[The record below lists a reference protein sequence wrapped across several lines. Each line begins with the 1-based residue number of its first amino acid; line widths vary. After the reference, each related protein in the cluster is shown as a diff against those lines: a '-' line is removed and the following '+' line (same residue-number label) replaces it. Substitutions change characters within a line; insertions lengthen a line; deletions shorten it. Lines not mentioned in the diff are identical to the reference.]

1 MRILQVHTRYR
12 YEGGEDAVARA
23 EAALL
28 AEAGHEVVPFVA
40 ENPRRPGPTA
50 ASMLASAWNP
60 LAARALRAV
69 AGRVRPDV
77 AHVHNT
83 WFALTPSV
91 VAALDAMGVPV
102 VMTLH
107 NYRLL
112 CVNASLFRD
121 GRPCEDCVGTH
132 PWHGVRHRC
141 YRDSVASSA
150 AAAAGITL
158 NRLLG
163 TWHHH
168 VRVFLALNDFARER
182 FVSGGL
188 PPDRVW
194 VKPNSVAD
202 PGRRPCLPSSSRTV
216 LVVGRLTSEKGL
228 GVLLEA
234 WRRLD
239 PADLELVVVGD
250 GPMRAELERRSAPA
264 VRFLGRLEPAA
275 VRRWMLRSR
284 ALVFPTW
291 LYEGQPLSVL
301 EAFAAGLPVLAS
313 RLGGNVEL
321 IGCVGDDW
329 LVPARDPV
337 ALAERLAALTDER
350 VDEAGGRARQVY
362 ERRFTGPRNLQVLE
376 AAYREA
382 CRPGQPG
389 APATAPG
396 AAGT

>member
-12 YEGGEDAVARA
+12 YEGGEDAVAHA
-23 EAALL
+23 EAELL
-28 AEAGHEVVPFVA
+28 TQAGHEVVPYVA
-40 ENPRRPGPTA
+40 ENPGRPGPAA

-60 LAARALRAV
+60 VAARALRAV
-69 AGRVRPDV
+69 ARRVRPDL

-83 WFALTPSV
+83 WFALSPSV
-91 VAALDAMGVPV
+91 VASLDGAGVPV

-141 YRDSVASSA
+141 YRDSVASSSAVA
-150 AAAAGITL
+150 ATITL

-163 TWHHH
+163 TWDRH
-168 VRVFLALNDFARER
+168 VRIFLALNDFARER
-182 FVSGGL
+182 FVAGGL
-188 PPDRVW
+188 PAERVW

-202 PGRRPCLPSSSRTV
+202 PGRRAGPPSSSRTV
-216 LVVGRLTSEKGL
+216 LFVGRLVAEKGV

-234 WRRLD
+234 WRRLG
-239 PADLELVVVGD
+239 PTGLELAVVGD
-250 GPMRAELERRSAPA
+250 GPMRAELEDRLPPA

-275 VRRWMLRSR
+275 VRRWMLTSR
-284 ALVFPTW
+284 ALVFPSW
-291 LYEGQPLSVL
+291 LYEGQPMSVL
-301 EAFAAGLPVLAS
+301 EAFAAGLPVVAS

-321 IGCVGDDW
+321 IGGVGDDW
-329 LVPARDPV
+329 LVPARDPA
-337 ALAERLAALTDER
+337 ALAERLAALTDDR
-350 VDEAGGRARQVY
+350 VDEAGARARRRY
-362 ERRFTGPRNLQVLE
+362 ERRFTGPHNLRVLE

-382 CRPGQPG
+382 GR
-389 APATAPG
+389 ARLS
-396 AAGT
+396 

>member
-28 AEAGHEVVPFVA
+28 AEAGHEVVPYVA

-50 ASMLASAWNP
+50 ASMLTSAWNP
-60 LAARALRAV
+60 LAARTLRAV

-91 VAALDAMGVPV
+91 VAILDAMGVPV

-132 PWHGVRHRC
+132 PWHGVQHRC

-150 AAAAGITL
+150 AVAASITL

-163 TWHHH
+163 TWHRH

-188 PPDRVW
+188 PPGRVW

-202 PGRRPCLPSSSRTV
+202 PGRRPCPPSRSRTV
-216 LVVGRLTSEKGL
+216 LFVGRLTPEKGV
-228 GVLLEA
+228 GELLEA
-234 WRRLD
+234 W
-239 PADLELVVVGD
+239 PAAGEAGLELVVIGD
-250 GPMRAELERRSAPA
+250 GPMRAELERRSPPA

-275 VRRWMLRSR
+275 VRRWMLGSR

-329 LVPARDPV
+329 LVPTRDPT
-337 ALAERLAALTDER
+337 ALAERLAVLTDER
-350 VDEAGGRARQVY
+350 VDQAGGRARQVY

-382 CRPGQPG
+382 CRPGQSG